1 MKKKFKKQ
9 KESSGLISGVFTAYF
24 ILLLHVLLLA
34 LLGCLVLFF
43 RGFVQYMLWI
53 FLGGTMLIGYSG
65 YRVFRRM
72 KAENKSLRE
81 VLGLP
86 MFRGQEVEVSILG
99 GLASLK
105 VGNPADTVIPLI
117 AHDAQPCAQLEE
129 PLNPCVREL
138 SELAHLYESG
148 LITPEEFR
156 QAKDQ
161 LFRQVKP

>member
-1 MKKKFKKQ
+1 MKKFKKQ
-9 KESSGLISGVFTAYF
+9 KESTGLVGGVFTAYF

-53 FLGGTMLIGYSG
+53 FLGGTLLIGYSG
-65 YRVFRRM
+65 YRVIRRM
-72 KAENKSLRE
+72 KAENKNLRE

-99 GLASLK
+99 GFASLK
-105 VGNPADTVIPLI
+105 VGNPADSIVPMI
-117 AHDAQPCAQLEE
+117 AHDTKLRAQLEE
-129 PLNPCVREL
+129 PGNTCVREL
-138 SELAHLYESG
+138 AELAHLYESG
-148 LITPEEFR
+148 LITPEEFS

-161 LFRQVKP
+161 LFKGIKP

>member
-1 MKKKFKKQ
+1 MKTFGKQ
-9 KESSGLISGVFTAYF
+9 KEGPGLFGGVFTAYF

-34 LLGCLVLFF
+34 LIGCLVLFF

-65 YRVFRRM
+65 YRIIKRM
-72 KAENKSLRE
+72 KTENKNLRE

-99 GLASLK
+99 GFASLK
-105 VGNPADTVIPLI
+105 VGNQPDRTIPMI
-117 AHDAQPCAQLEE
+117 AHDAPSHSQLEE
-129 PLNPCVREL
+129 PANVCVREL
-138 SELAHLYESG
+138 TELAHLYESG
-148 LITPEEFR
+148 LITSEEFR